1 MWFRRA
7 RLLIVS
13 PDSRANLARRQAET
27 PLIVLCRFP
36 EPALSDSKE
45 LLCEAVSAKSN
56 PELAN
61 ILTSDRET
69 VLYGFGFE
77 PVGVSRNYSQRIDIE
92 SDEDLGYAARAFRI
106 LKQIYQV
113 KSFGSGTFKLHIPN
127 VASN

>member
-1 MWFRRA
+1 MLPENASHRIPTAFRTAPIQFLTR
-7 RLLIVS
+7 
-13 PDSRANLARRQAET
+13 
-27 PLIVLCRFP
+27 
-36 EPALSDSKE
+36 SDSKE

-61 ILTSDRET
+61 MLTSDRET

-92 SDEDLGYAARAFRI
+92 SDEDLGYAARLAFRI